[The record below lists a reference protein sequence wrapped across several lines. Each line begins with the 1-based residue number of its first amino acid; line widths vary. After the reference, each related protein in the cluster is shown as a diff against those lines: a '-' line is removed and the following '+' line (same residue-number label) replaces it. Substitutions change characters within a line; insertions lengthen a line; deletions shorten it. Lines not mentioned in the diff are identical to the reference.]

1 MGTTEQDVARHYTHG
16 ALEDAILGGLA
27 ALGQAAAADAVEQL
41 AAVDE
46 FHIGGREATAEIADR
61 LRLQPGLR
69 VLDVGCGIG
78 GAARF
83 LASRYG
89 CRVTGIDLTAEYV
102 DVGNRLNGRLGL
114 ADRIDL
120 RVASATE
127 MPFEDASFDRAVL
140 LHVGMNIPDKRGLF
154 AEIQRVLAPGGILA
168 AYDVMRTGAGAL
180 LYPVPWARTEATS
193 FVEAPGEYRSAIEAA
208 GLAIVSERNRREFA
222 LAFFQRMKAR
232 AAQGGPPPLGLHI
245 MMVEDAPA
253 KVANM
258 IANLERALIAPVEM
272 IARRP

>member
-1 MGTTEQDVARHYTHG
+1 MGTTEQDVARHKTHG

-27 ALGQAAAADAVEQL
+27 ALGPAADSDAVEQL

-46 FHIGGREATAEIADR
+46 FHIGGREATADIADR
-61 LRLQPGLR
+61 LGLQPGLR
-69 VLDVGCGIG
+69 VLDVGC
-78 GAARF
+78 
-83 LASRYG
+83 
-89 CRVTGIDLTAEYV
+89 
-102 DVGNRLNGRLGL
+102 
-114 ADRIDL
+114 
-120 RVASATE
+120 
-127 MPFEDASFDRAVL
+127 
-140 LHVGMNIPDKRGLF
+140 
-154 AEIQRVLAPGGILA
+154 EIA
-168 AYDVMRTGAGAL
+168 
-180 LYPVPWARTEATS
+180 
-193 FVEAPGEYRSAIEAA
+193 
-208 GLAIVSERNRREFA
+208 SERHRREFA